1 MDTQL
6 NVEVVLKSLREQ
18 IGTQAQEIGMLKAT
32 VAALNDA
39 LTTAKAA
46 SETPE

>member
-18 IGTQAQEIGMLKAT
+18 IGTQAQEIAMLKAT
-32 VAALNDA
+32 VAALNDKIA
-39 LTTAKAA
+39 EAK
-46 SETPE
+46 SEVPK